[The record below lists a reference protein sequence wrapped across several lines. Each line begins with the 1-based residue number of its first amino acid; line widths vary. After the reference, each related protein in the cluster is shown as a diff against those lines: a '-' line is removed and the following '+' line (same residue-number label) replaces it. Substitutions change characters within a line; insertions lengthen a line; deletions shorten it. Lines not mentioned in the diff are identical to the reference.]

1 MERVKTKHFTKNYA
15 VYKDGRY
22 FICKSYGVPV
32 ARCRTYGNGIIFTD
46 KWNYSPTTINHV
58 KWFLK
63 EYAGISERV
72 TSIKNLRRCVQNG
85 IIPVL
90 DEDFGVNVYNVYE
103 VVK

>member
-1 MERVKTKHFTKNYA
+1 MERVKTKHYTKNYA

-32 ARCRTYGNGIIFTD
+32 ARCATSGFKIVFTD

-63 EYAGISERV
+63 EYAGVSETA
-72 TSIKNLRRCVQNG
+72 TSIKNLRRCVQGG

-90 DEDFGVNVYNVYE
+90 DEDFGVNVYE
-103 VVK
+103 VV

>member
-1 MERVKTKHFTKNYA
+1 MERVKTKHYTKNYA

-32 ARCRTYGNGIIFTD
+32 ARCHIHGCGGIVFTD

-63 EYAGISERV
+63 EQAGVSDFAV
-72 TSIKNLRRCVQNG
+72 CVANLRRCIRDG
-85 IIPVL
+85 IIIVL
-90 DEDFGVNVYNVYE
+90 DENFGVNVYE
-103 VVK
+103 VV

>member
-1 MERVKTKHFTKNYA
+1 MERVKTKHYTKNYA
-15 VYKDGRY
+15 VYKDGRH

-32 ARCRTYGNGIIFTD
+32 ARCRTTGFRVEFTD

-63 EYAGISERV
+63 EYAGISEV
-72 TSIKNLRRCVQNG
+72 HASIKSLRSCVQCG

-90 DEDFGVNVYNVYE
+90 DEDFGVNVYE
-103 VVK
+103 VV